1 MQEEAEC
8 VAETRTTP
16 SFSKCALDTGLI
28 LRRLCAVVGVMLIN
42 TGKHPVLGL
51 LAYIPRRIKVAAA
64 VNEAKTVFSLEAGN
78 ILRVISN
85 TKSDVGA
92 VDVGGGVDVLR
103 VVCERDDVVGF
114 CPADGL
120 CGVGGNIGGIRVAAD
135 IGKVVGVVGT
145 IFIENGIAI
154 KNERH
159 LFPCDTGVRLEG
171 CGGRASDKAMVA
183 CPADWIIVVLIGR
196 NIGKA
201 GGNFFLGVSVAVQ
214 DGDEH
219 AAGHG
224 QIRAEHGVAGAL
236 HVAVVDHEIKGV
248 EELAGEHAGVKV
260 VVLLGRD
267 RKGQRGGKQTQQQ
280 DAGDVRVMMISSFS
294 ADLGSAP

>member
-1 MQEEAEC
+1 MEIFLL
-8 VAETRTTP
+8 VFKLIPIFLRET
-16 SFSKCALDTGLI
+16 
-28 LRRLCAVVGVMLIN
+28 
-42 TGKHPVLGL
+42 
-51 LAYIPRRIKVAAA
+51 
-64 VNEAKTVFSLEAGN
+64 GN

-85 TKSDVGA
+85 TKGDVGA

-135 IGKVVGVVGT
+135 VGKVVGVVGT
-145 IFIENGIAI
+145 ILIENGIAI

-159 LFPCDTGVRLEG
+159 LFSCDAGVRLEG
-171 CGGRASDKAMVA
+171 CSGRASDKTVVA
-183 CPADWIIVVLIGR
+183 CPADRIIVVLIGR
-196 NIGKA
+196 NIRKA
-201 GGNFFLGVSVAVQ
+201 GGGFLTAVGITVQ

-224 QIRAEHGVAGAL
+224 QIGTEHGVAGAL

-248 EELAGEHAGVKV
+248 EELAGEHAGGKV